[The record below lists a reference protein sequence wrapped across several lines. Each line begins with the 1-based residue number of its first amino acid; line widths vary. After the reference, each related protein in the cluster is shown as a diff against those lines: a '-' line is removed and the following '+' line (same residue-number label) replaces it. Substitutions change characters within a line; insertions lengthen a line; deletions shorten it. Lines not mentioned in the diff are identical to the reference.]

1 MAVSKLSL
9 ASVRNG
15 FAKSNTFWDQTTFAP
30 VFDSI
35 KTIVVGSSNVT
46 TITFSGIPQSY
57 QHLQIR
63 GISRSTIAGSRSGVL
78 HQFNGDS
85 GNNYVTHGLYGDG
98 TAAGVYSLTSTNIG
112 GGNVNAASGALA
124 NEFGA
129 SIVDILDYTSVNKYK
144 TVRCFSGVENNSDGQ
159 IRFASGLWLNTA
171 AITSIVIQDF
181 NGGNLVQYSQ
191 FALYG
196 IKGA

>member
-35 KTIVVGSSNVT
+35 QTIVVGSGGASSV
-46 TITFSGIPQSY
+46 TFSGIPQSY
-57 QHLQIR
+57 QHLQVR
-63 GISRSTIAGSRSGVL
+63 VFARSTASAVTLQSLSISINGDTTSGNYYFHRLQGNGTAVSSDAYAGEREIMQLPAANALASVFSSGV
-78 HQFNGDS
+78 
-85 GNNYVTHGLYGDG
+85 
-98 TAAGVYSLTSTNIG
+98 I
-112 GGNVNAASGALA
+112 
-124 NEFGA
+124 
-129 SIVDILDYTSVNKYK
+129 DILDYTSLNKNK
-144 TVRCFSGVENNSDGQ
+144 TVRSLNGKDFNGNS
-159 IRFASGLWLNTA
+159 SGLIVLQSELYMATPT
-171 AITSIVIQDF
+171 AITSLTF
-181 NGGNLVQYSQ
+181 SATLAQYSH